1 MQFEIKSKPIF
12 MQQNKT
18 RETHRIYRST
28 RPLMH
33 ESYDLYKYGK
43 LVYVTLTEAECIQ
56 LYSEGGES
64 SAYNGRGHVGGD
76 WLLNKI
82 NEEFNK
88 QTGLNLEYAT
98 SNSPMIYVNGNKYS
112 LYTFDKGDCIVYA
125 VKESK
130 TKITDLSQRDKAK
143 IKEKDTK
150 ENRMKIINAMLL
162 PSIEAIAQEYHM
174 QVRKYI
180 NECYLGF
187 NCNDDFKKFLTKVVD
202 EFLAEKFKEV
212 GIIPKFAGGRGNFD
226 YRNPLIKLHD
236 STLTIELNDTNPES

>member
-1 MQFEIKSKPIF
+1 MQFEIKNKSIF
-12 MQQNKT
+12 MQQSKT

-28 RPLMH
+28 RPLMQ
-33 ESYDLYKYGK
+33 EKYDLYKYSK
-43 LVYVTLTEAECIQ
+43 LVYVTLTEDECIQ

-64 SAYNGRGHVGGD
+64 NNYNGGHVGGD
-76 WLLNKI
+76 WLLNKL

-98 SNSPMIYVNGNKYS
+98 SNSPMIYVHNNNYT

-130 TKITDLSQRDKAK
+130 TRVTELSQKDKAK

-150 ENRMKIINAMLL
+150 ENRMKIINAILL

-174 QVRKYI
+174 QVRKYRE
-180 NECYLGF
+180 ECYLGF
-187 NCNDDFKKFLTKVVD
+187 YCNDDFKKFLAKVVN
-202 EFLAEKFKEV
+202 EFLAEKFKEI
-212 GIIPKFAGGRGNFD
+212 GIIPKFDGGRGNFD

-236 STLTIELNDTNPES
+236 SILITEIPDSDS